1 MPRGIDSSN
10 DVRRQVSRQLYPMGS
25 DEQLTVDPSKK
36 SKVSVAGA
44 APPGQPPNDPNDSNK
59 NTPLRKDFVEHKKNL
74 SKGIY

>member
-1 MPRGIDSSN
+1 MPRGMDTSQ

>member
-1 MPRGIDSSN
+1 MDTSQ

-44 APPGQPPNDPNDSNK
+44 APPGQPPNDPNDPNDSNK

>member
-1 MPRGIDSSN
+1 MPRGMDTSQ
-10 DVRRQVSRQLYPMGS
+10 DVRRQVSRQLYPMGG
-25 DEQLTVDPSKK
+25 EERLTVDPSKK

-74 SKGIY
+74 AKGIY

>member
-59 NTPLRKDFVEHKKNL
+59 NTPLRKDFVEHKKGL
-74 SKGIY
+74 SKGGY